1 MEILS
6 PASNMRH
13 IQVAI
18 DNKANAVY
26 GGLKNW
32 NARNKAINFTE
43 AEYNQLITM
52 LHQNNIK
59 FFLTLNILM
68 LDNEIEEVITF
79 LKKNSLPDAFI
90 VTDIG
95 LIQVLKQEFPNVPL
109 HFSTQF
115 GCHCI
120 DDVNFVK
127 AIGGTRA
134 ILSREL
140 TLKEVEKIRN
150 NTDIELECFIWGSQC
165 LSFSGLCFFG
175 SLINGGSGNR
185 GKCIT
190 LCRDVY
196 SVNENGHLLYVPDMD
211 CINLISKLDKIDCL
225 KLEGRRRDPKE
236 IEKILQQISNKE
248 TSDQNVGYLY
258 GTNSKDNN
266 QYELINSRI
275 KPVFQ
280 ANELKNRDDYDVF
293 IEYQN
298 GKPIRFSNNY
308 NNPNVFYVYSE
319 IKRKYSLTKK
329 NISIDLTFDENVVSE
344 VLYVNYKGDGHTFF
358 RDNNSNDDQ
367 IVLDFDELI
376 RRLSLNDK
384 INIYKIKFKK
394 GQYDKYLVSKS
405 MYDKMINYILDDC
418 KNTRETYPTIPLKLN
433 KILLE
438 TQQEEILTE
447 FVKDK
452 FVKVIYDIS
461 TIDKLKNIQNII
473 DQYGDKIIYKLPLFN
488 WDSEDVIPYISKLE
502 NKEIMFTRMSQIYL
516 SKNIHFKKKYA
527 DYTIYVWNKG
537 SLNFLKNMGIQEFT
551 LSPELDYETNMKIY
565 NAEKVQA
572 LLCGKFPLVYTRNCF
587 KEVFNCNNCI
597 REQSCLK
604 TIVNVDKGIDFEILC
619 NTDYRYVL
627 SKIPVLNDYSR
638 FKIGENVNFRYI
650 ALGDNAENIRKTL
663 NILKEVNF
671 YEKLKANDYW
681 KDSYECNI
689 IESKS

>member
-43 AEYNQLITM
+43 AEYNKLITI

-95 LIQVLKQEFPNVPL
+95 LIQILKQEFPNIPL

-120 DDVNFVK
+120 DDINFVK
-127 AIGGTRA
+127 SVGGTRA

-196 SVNENGHLLYVPDMD
+196 SVNKSGHLLYVPDMD

-266 QYELINSRI
+266 QFELINSRI

-280 ANELKNRDDYDVF
+280 ANKLKNRDDYDVF

-308 NNPNVFYVYSE
+308 NKPNVFYVYSE
-319 IKRKYSLTKK
+319 IKNKYSLTKK
-329 NISIDLTFDENVVSE
+329 NISLDLIFNDNVLSE

-358 RDNNSNDDQ
+358 KDNNSDDDQ
-367 IVLDFDELI
+367 IVLDFNELI
-376 RRLSLNDK
+376 RQLSLNEK
-384 INIYKIKFKK
+384 VNIYKIKFKK
-394 GQYDKYLVSKS
+394 GQYDKYFVSKS

-418 KNTRETYPTIPLKLN
+418 KNTSKAYPTIPLKLN

-438 TQQEEILTE
+438 TQQEEILDE
-447 FVKDK
+447 FIKDK
-452 FVKVIYDIS
+452 FVKVIYDIN
-461 TIDKLKNIQNII
+461 TIDKLKNIQDII

-488 WDSEDVIPYISKLE
+488 WDSEDVIPYISKFE

-527 DYTIYVWNKG
+527 DYTIYVWNKE

-565 NAEKVQA
+565 NTEKVQA
-572 LLCGKFPLVYTRNCF
+572 LLCGKFPLVYTRNCL

-604 TIVNVDKGIDFEILC
+604 TIVNVDKRIDFEILC

-638 FKIGENVNFRYI
+638 FKIEENVNFRYI
-650 ALGDNAENIRKTL
+650 TLGDNMKNIRKTIK
-663 NILKEVNF
+663 ILKETNF
-671 YEKLKANDYW
+671 YERLKANDYW